1 MSGVSTRKR
10 ITREAVKMLYDI
22 ENAQCRLQRIEEL
35 SEGKSPVINAS
46 LGPML
51 HMLETVH
58 EFVDQFRL
66 KL

>member
-1 MSGVSTRKR
+1 MAGVSTRKR
-10 ITREAVKMLYDI
+10 IQRESVKMLYDV

-35 SEGKSPVINAS
+35 SEGHSAVVNAS
-46 LGPML
+46 LAPL
-51 HMLETVH
+51 LQMLETVH